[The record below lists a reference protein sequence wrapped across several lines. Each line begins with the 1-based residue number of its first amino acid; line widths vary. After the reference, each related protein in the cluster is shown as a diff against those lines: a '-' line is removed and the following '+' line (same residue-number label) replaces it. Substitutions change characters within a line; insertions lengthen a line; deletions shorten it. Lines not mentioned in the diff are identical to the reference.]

1 MKVDQLIKNA
11 HVYNTFTQSFEKKN
25 VYILDGKFYHISAT
39 DHLECDKLIE
49 ADGQYMITGLIDIHC
64 ILKIQ

>member
-25 VYILDGKFYHISAT
+25 VYILDGKFYHISA
-39 DHLECDKLIE
+39 D
-49 ADGQYMITGLIDIHC
+49 
-64 ILKIQ
+64 